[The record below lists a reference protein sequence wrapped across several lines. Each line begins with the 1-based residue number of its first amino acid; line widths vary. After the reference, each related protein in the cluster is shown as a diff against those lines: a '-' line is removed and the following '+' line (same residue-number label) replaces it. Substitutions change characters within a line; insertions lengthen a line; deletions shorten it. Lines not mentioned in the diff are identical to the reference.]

1 MRRRVADPN
10 DAGAGL
16 CDGVIVFDRAAAHAD
31 GSDQNAFL
39 VDNGGAAGKS
49 DQAALECSIP
59 NREPPGGDSLP
70 IWPW

>member
-39 VDNGGAAGKS
+39 VDNWGGRGEK
-49 DQAALECSIP
+49 
-59 NREPPGGDSLP
+59 
-70 IWPW
+70 